1 MPLLVQLNTAHSL
14 HQCRSV
20 AHLSSIESAGQHGIV
35 VLIMVLG
42 GVLKHS
48 PGMAQERKK
57 KNASEPV
64 PCRVWHSCKSGINTN
79 KTVAA

>member
-20 AHLSSIESAGQHGIV
+20 SYLSSIESAGQHGIV
-35 VLIMVLG
+35 VLIMVLW

-57 KNASEPV
+57 KKMLQSLCHAE
-64 PCRVWHSCKSGINTN
+64 SGI
-79 KTVAA
+79 AANQV